1 MKVALS
7 RKLQGKKRKVCE
19 WGNMRAMKWIRENWG
34 VPLPGTFETIPEL
47 REELRYAR

>member
-7 RKLQGKKRKVCE
+7 RKSQGKKLKVCE
-19 WGNMRAMKWIRENWG
+19 WGNMRVMKWRRENWG

-47 REELRYAR
+47 MDRRIFAR

>member
-7 RKLQGKKRKVCE
+7 RKPQSQKRKRCE
-19 WGNMRAMKWIRENWG
+19 WGNMRVMEWRRENWG

-47 REELRYAR
+47 RDERIYAR